1 MNDFLFKAVG
11 VIWVGGLAVS
21 TLSITLVLGWN
32 IVLMFG
38 GGCK

>member
-1 MNDFLFKAVG
+1 MSNFLFNAAG
-11 VIWVGGLAVS
+11 AILVGGLAVS
-21 TLSITLVLGWN
+21 TLTIALVLGWN